1 MNKTKFLQGDSRW
14 GGLVYPKKP
23 CYIRNVG
30 CGEVSIANILIEMEQ
45 YKQYTPATIQPYCKQ
60 YGAPNCDGTYLS
72 GICKMMKHYGLTNV
86 KECDTMPE
94 LWKELEKGDRVA
106 IYLMGARKAGS
117 KGIKWTNG
125 GHFIASTGYEY
136 KNGKHYVYIKD
147 PWTSASNRN
156 GWLTY
161 EEHLKGDV
169 LGVYVGKLTGT
180 KADTPATTKSGELT
194 VDGIGGAATIRA
206 SQKFFGTVEDG
217 VISDQLEK
225 LKGYYPSIT
234 SVEFGKGK
242 SGSSFVKAL
251 QKWLGIT
258 ADGLIG
264 KGTTAAWQYRLRE
277 LGYLAKNE
285 TIDGI
290 FGAKSMKAWQRFLND
305 QLFKKEETP
314 KDPTPTDSGD
324 TKPTVTP
331 TVTVTTP
338 TTEAKKSVYTVIDVS
353 DWQRKIDWKQ
363 VKGDGIDGAIIRYAD
378 GTTLDAR
385 FTENMKGAI
394 EAGLHVGAYIFS
406 RAKTKAQAEAEADR
420 LFNAC
425 KPYTLD
431 MPMYIDLE
439 VKGYGKYADTVARAF
454 ISRIKALGGKPGVYA
469 SLSWW
474 NSYLKDVAKLS
485 FAMWVAQ
492 YNNTMDYKPKS
503 YVGMWQ
509 YTSSGRVNGINGNV
523 DMDKC
528 YVQYWEDKKEEP
540 PKPSKSIDELAQEVL
555 DGKWGSGDARKK
567 NLTEAGYD
575 YDAVQNRVNEILN
588 PQQKTY
594 QGEYPS
600 LTLKKT
606 NAEVIADAVRWAVW
620 IAGDNAFHYGYT
632 NKHGSKDSKDWNPN
646 AHHNGC
652 YFCGTN
658 TDKGGRSKKGILDY
672 EKTYCCNP
680 FVGAAWA
687 HGGCIPKALE
697 LCQDGS
703 SWNFEK
709 GTGYDKSKLFDNLG
723 KPKKSALK
731 KGDVLCSDSHVALY
745 IGDGKIAEAAGGDDN
760 KRNSTKWNNSIHVT
774 TLTDKRYS
782 GFKRVHRYNGSVNT
796 TCNIYFGEISK
807 RVENLQ
813 HYLIWYGYAITADGI
828 FGEQTHACV
837 KDLQTKLGL
846 TADGIVGAQT
856 LEAMAKVVK

>member
-1 MNKTKFLQGDSRW
+1 MNKTKYLQGDSKW

-60 YGAPNCDGTYLS
+60 YGAPNCNGTYLS
-72 GICKMMKHYGLTNV
+72 GICKMMKHYGLTSV

-117 KGIKWTNG
+117 KGIKWTSG

-136 KNGKHYVYIKD
+136 KNSKHYVYIKD
-147 PWTSASNRN
+147 PWTDASNRN

-169 LGVYVGKLTGT
+169 LGIYVGKLTGA
-180 KADTPATTKSGELT
+180 KADTPATTDGKLT

-217 VISDQLEK
+217 IVSDQLK
-225 LKGYYPSIT
+225 ALKGYYPSIT

-251 QKWLGIT
+251 QRWLGIT

-264 KGTTAAWQYRLRE
+264 KGTTAAWQHKLRE

-285 TIDGI
+285 KIDGI

-305 QLFKKEETP
+305 KLFKKEETP
-314 KDPTPTDSGD
+314 KDPTPTDGGD

-338 TTEAKKSVYTVIDVS
+338 TAEKKSVYTVIDVS
-353 DWQRKIDWKQ
+353 DWQKKIDWKQ

-385 FTENMKGAI
+385 FAENMKGAI

-469 SLSWW
+469 NLSWW

-492 YNNTMDYKPKS
+492 YNSTMDYKPKS

-509 YTSSGRVNGINGNV
+509 YTSSGRVNGINGRV

-528 YVQYWEDKKEEP
+528 YVQYWGDKKVEP
-540 PKPSKSIDELAQEVL
+540 PKPVVPQKTIDELAQEVL
-555 DGKWGSGDARKK
+555 DGKWGVKDERKRR
-567 NLTEAGYD
+567 LTEAGYD
-575 YDAVQNRVNEILN
+575 YDAVQKRVNEILESR
-588 PQQKTY
+588 KKGY
-594 QGEYPS
+594 GGEMP
-600 LTLKKT
+600 TLKLNKT
-606 NAEVIADAVRWAVW
+606 NAEVIEDTIRWLEW
-620 IAGDNAFHYGYT
+620 IANDNSFHYGYGE
-632 NKHGSKDSKDWNPN
+632 H

-652 YFCGTN
+652 YFCGTEA
-658 TDKGGRSKKGILDY
+658 KHKKGYGIVDW

-680 FVGAAWA
+680 FIGAGWA
-687 HGGCIPKALE
+687 HGGCVPEALKM
-697 LCQDGS
+697 CQKCDSYDFHQG
-703 SWNFEK
+703 K
-709 GTGYDKSKLFDNLG
+709 GYDKSKLFDNLG
-723 KPKKSALK
+723 KISKDELK
-731 KGDVLCSDSHVALY
+731 RGDVLCRGNGSSGSGHVMLYLGNGEVIHAHGGDNNVKGSDSWKKSINIESL
-745 IGDGKIAEAAGGDDN
+745 GN
-760 KRNSTKWNNSIHVT
+760 KK
-774 TLTDKRYS
+774 YQ
-782 GFKRVHRYNGSVNT
+782 RVHRFNSTVNT
-796 TCNIYFGEISK
+796 TQAIYFGEVSK

-828 FGEQTHACV
+828 FGDQTLACV

-846 TADGIVGAQT
+846 TSDGIVGTQT

>member
-45 YKQYTPATIQPYCKQ
+45 YKNYTPATIQPYCKR

-117 KGIKWTNG
+117 KGIKWTSG

-169 LGVYVGKLTGT
+169 LGVYVGKLTGV

-217 VISDQLEK
+217 VISDQLKK

-258 ADGLIG
+258 EDGLIG

-285 TIDGI
+285 KIDGI

-406 RAKTKAQAEAEADR
+406 RAKTKAQAEVEADR

-528 YVQYWEDKKEEP
+528 YVTYWDTAETPTVPSEETKPTEPTDSSTEVKETVYDK
-540 PKPSKSIDELAQEVL
+540 ICA
-555 DGKWGSGDARKK
+555 WAKK
-567 NLTEAGYD
+567 
-575 YDAVQNRVNEILN
+575 
-588 PQQKTY
+588 
-594 QGEYPS
+594 
-600 LTLKKT
+600 
-606 NAEVIADAVRWAVW
+606 IAND
-620 IAGDNAFHYGYT
+620 DAFHYVKYLQNNTKTHECPICKKHEKGEYYGGNCIWYPFAAWRHGGGIKCKCSCAAMT
-632 NKHGSKDSKDWNPN
+632 NQ
-646 AHHNGC
+646 
-652 YFCGTN
+652 
-658 TDKGGRSKKGILDY
+658 LY
-672 EKTYCCNP
+672 EK
-680 FVGAAWA
+680 VL
-687 HGGCIPKALE
+687 KAKTDADALKIV
-697 LCQDGS
+697 QDRIKVTDIKVTRSNSGL
-703 SWNFEK
+703 
-709 GTGYDKSKLFDNLG
+709 DVSK
-723 KPKKSALK
+723 LK
-731 KGDVLCSDSHVALY
+731 KGTIIAYFKGDTYTHTALVVE
-745 IGDGKIAEAAGGDDN
+745 DGKIADCTSGRKDN
-760 KRNSTKWNNSIHVT
+760 IKYGVKPYTKWQAKI
-774 TLTDKRYS
+774 
-782 GFKRVHRYNGSVNT
+782 
-796 TCNIYFGEISK
+796 
-807 RVENLQ
+807 
-813 HYLIWYGYAITADGI
+813 AIEYTG
-828 FGEQTHACV
+828 
-837 KDLQTKLGL
+837 K
-846 TADGIVGAQT
+846 
-856 LEAMAKVVK
+856 